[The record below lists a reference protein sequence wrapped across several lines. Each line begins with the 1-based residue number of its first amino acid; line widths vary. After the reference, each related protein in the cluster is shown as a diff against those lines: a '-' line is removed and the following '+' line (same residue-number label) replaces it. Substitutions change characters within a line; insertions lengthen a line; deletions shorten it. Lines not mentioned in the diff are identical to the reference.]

1 MLWRNGSQRKNCTPM
16 TEMRIAATVPVE
28 LGSRRYDISIG
39 NGLLPHAATLLAAQ
53 LSRKKTAIV
62 TDANVAKYHL
72 ATLQKSLDDAGI
84 MHSAIIMTPGEATKS
99 YAGLAEVCDK
109 LLAAGIERKDQV
121 IALGGG
127 VIGDLAGFAAA
138 ILRRGVNFIQIP
150 TSLLA
155 QVDSSVG
162 GKTGINSP
170 HGKNLVGAFHQPSRV
185 LIDLDL
191 LKTLPLRQRAA
202 GYAEVVK
209 YGLLGDAAF
218 YDWLDQNVD
227 AVLACGQGAVDHA
240 VRVSCETKARI
251 VAEDETETGVRAL
264 LNLGHTFGHAL
275 EASTGYSDVLL
286 HGEAVAIGMVQ
297 AFRFSESQ
305 GLCAVGTADRVA
317 KHLLRAGL
325 PTHVSNIKAELP
337 DPARMVDIM
346 RQDKKASAGKLT
358 FILTRGFGEAFIAK
372 DVDDL
377 PVIEFLKKDM
387 QQK

>member
-1 MLWRNGSQRKNCTPM
+1 M

-28 LGSRRYDISIG
+28 LGQRRYDISIG
-39 NGLLPHAATLLAAQ
+39 SGLLPNAAELLSGQ
-53 LSRKKTAIV
+53 LGRKKTAIV
-62 TDANVAKYHL
+62 TDANVAKHHL
-72 ATLQKSLDDAGI
+72 ETLLISLDAANI
-84 MHSAIIMTPGEATKS
+84 KHSAIIMTPGEATKS

-109 LLAAGIERKDQV
+109 LLAAGIERKDHI

-138 ILRRGVNFIQIP
+138 ILRRGVNFIQVP

-170 HGKNLVGAFHQPSRV
+170 HGKNLVGAFHQPSHV

-191 LKTLPLRQRAA
+191 LKTLPMRQRAA
-202 GYAEVVK
+202 GYAEIAK
-209 YGLLGDAAF
+209 YGLLGDQPF
-218 YDWLDQNVD
+218 FNWLEQNVEV
-227 AVLACGQGAVDHA
+227 VLDCAQGAVDHA

-251 VAEDETETGVRAL
+251 VTEDETEMGVRAL

-275 EASTGYSDVLL
+275 EASTGYSDTLL

-297 AFRFSESQ
+297 AFRFSEMQ
-305 GLCAVGTADRVA
+305 GLCAEGTADRVA
-317 KHLLRAGL
+317 KHLARSGL
-325 PTHVSNIKAELP
+325 PTHVSSITTTLPAPAE
-337 DPARMVDIM
+337 MVEIM

-358 FILTRGFGEAFIAK
+358 FILTRGIGEAFIAK
-372 DVDDL
+372 DVSDNA
-377 PVIEFLKKDM
+377 VVEFLKKDM

>member
-1 MLWRNGSQRKNCTPM
+1 M
-16 TEMRIAATVPVE
+16 TDMRIAATVPVP
-28 LGSRRYDISIG
+28 LGSRSYDIEIG
-39 NGLLPHAATLLAAQ
+39 SGLLPHAADLLEKQ
-53 LSRKKTAIV
+53 LTRKKTAIV
-62 TDANVAKYHL
+62 TDVNVAKYHL
-72 ATLQKSLDDAGI
+72 ATLQASLDAAGI
-84 MHSAIIMTPGEATKS
+84 HHSAIVMTPGEATKS

-109 LLAAGIERKDQV
+109 LLAAGVERKDQV

-138 ILRRGVNFIQIP
+138 ILRRGVHFIQVP

-170 HGKNLVGAFHQPSRV
+170 HGKNLVGAFHQPSKV

-191 LKTLPLRQRAA
+191 LKTLPMRQRSS

-209 YGLLGDAAF
+209 YGLLGDPGF
-218 YDWLDQNVD
+218 FQWLEQNVEG
-227 AVLACGQGAVDHA
+227 VLNCGQGVVDHA

-297 AFRFSESQ
+297 AFRFSEQQ
-305 GLCAVGTADRVA
+305 GLCAEGTADRVVL
-317 KHLLRAGL
+317 HLKRAGL
-325 PTHVSNIKAELP
+325 PVAVTEIKALLP
-337 DPARMVDIM
+337 LPKEMVEIM

-358 FILTRGFGEAFIAK
+358 FILTRGIGEAFIAK
-372 DVDDL
+372 DVGDSL
-377 PVIEFLKKDM
+377 VTEFLKKDM
-387 QQK
+387 QQR

>member
-1 MLWRNGSQRKNCTPM
+1 M
-16 TEMRIAATVPVE
+16 TDMRIAATVPVE
-28 LGSRRYDISIG
+28 LGLRRYDISIG
-39 NGLLPHAATLLAAQ
+39 SGLLPHAAKLLADQ
-53 LSRKKTAIV
+53 LSRKKTVIV

-72 ATLQKSLDDAGI
+72 ETLQKSLDSENI
-84 MHSAIIMTPGEATKS
+84 KHSAIVMVPGEATKS
-99 YAGLAEVCDK
+99 YAGLAEVCDD
-109 LLAAGIERKDQV
+109 LLAAGIERKDHV

-170 HGKNLVGAFHQPSRV
+170 HGKNLIGAFHQPSRV

-191 LKTLPLRQRAA
+191 LKTLPMRQRAA
-202 GYAEVVK
+202 GYAEIAK
-209 YGLLGDAAF
+209 YGLLGDQPF
-218 YDWLDQNVD
+218 FNWLDQNIE
-227 AVLACGQGAVDHA
+227 AVLDCAQGAVDHA
-240 VRVSCETKARI
+240 VRVSCATKARI
-251 VAEDETETGVRAL
+251 VAEDETEMGVRAL

-275 EASTGYSDVLL
+275 EASTGYSDTLL

-297 AFRFSESQ
+297 AFRFSEMQ
-305 GLCAVGTADRVA
+305 GFCAEGTADRVA
-317 KHLLRAGL
+317 IHLSRAGL
-325 PTHVSNIKAELP
+325 PTHVSSITSTLP
-337 DPARMVDIM
+337 SPAAMVEIM

-358 FILTRGFGEAFIAK
+358 FILTRGIGEAFIAK
-372 DVDDL
+372 DVSDTA
-377 PVIEFLKKDM
+377 VIEFLKKDM